1 MILRS
6 TAAILH
12 KGFSMGNISLDC
24 SNVGIR
30 QNKGPA
36 STTLILGFRVSGL
49 GFM

>member
-30 QNKGPA
+30 QNKG
-36 STTLILGFRVSGL
+36 SGVNNSDSRV
-49 GFM
+49 